1 MEAELE
7 EKHYSVQEVTEFLE
21 NLDGQTLARLQAI
34 AGVYAASVT
43 ALTADDLLQE
53 AFSRTLEG
61 RRKWRKSVDAPRHF
75 EMTISSVRDSHLK
88 SVRRKDT
95 HGKTILESDFSSAG
109 ENFDED
115 GSSVLEAAEDMTA
128 DPAGYA
134 LAEDLVDEIEKE
146 FSDETDML
154 MVEAIIEG
162 LSAKET
168 MELLEIGEKEYG
180 TINRRIRRQLQKI
193 LGGI

>member
-1 MEAELE
+1 ME

-21 NLDGQTLARLQAI
+21 HLDGLTLARLQAI
-34 AGVYAASVT
+34 ARVYAASVP

-53 AFSRTLEG
+53 AFSRTLDG

-88 SVRRKDT
+88 SVRRKDK
-95 HGKTILESDFSSAG
+95 HAKTVLESDLSSAG
-109 ENFDED
+109 DDFNED
-115 GSSVLEAAEDMTA
+115 RPDVLETAMDMSA
-128 DPAGYA
+128 DPAGLA
-134 LAEDLVDEIEKE
+134 LAEDLVNEIEKE

-162 LSAKET
+162 LSGKET
-168 MELLEIGEKEYG
+168 MELLGIGEKEYG
-180 TINRRIRRQLQKI
+180 AINRRIRRKLQKI
-193 LGGI
+193 LGRI